1 MKCLRCK
8 TKEISG
14 NKTLCAACLAKVP
27 RATPR
32 WAIHQAPLKIG
43 FFAGDEHAPP
53 EMREANER
61 PDADLSVNESCILLD
76 WAEAFTVLRRTQKE
90 WEEFHPDDYDWQVN
104 GWLMEKA
111 GVNPLKLAP
120 LTPDELKDGNY
131 WPKLPA
137 NPTTADFAAE
147 VLIQYYNA
155 IDRMSYENIVKRMK
169 AAGYHYAKMEAME
182 ATKMEAAARNAH
194 ETLYL
199 PLTAA
204 LDRWTDTAMEQMPL
218 PQGKSYRID
227 QRLLYKAA
235 YEVHYLGGTK
245 TSPMQEAADLGDTT
259 LLDFALT
266 HDLVP
271 GARKIVPK
279 NWSGGQSE

>member
-1 MKCLRCK
+1 
-8 TKEISG
+8 
-14 NKTLCAACLAKVP
+14 
-27 RATPR
+27 
-32 WAIHQAPLKIG
+32 
-43 FFAGDEHAPP
+43 
-53 EMREANER
+53 
-61 PDADLSVNESCILLD
+61 DLSVNESCILLD

-104 GWLMEKA
+104 GWLMEKT

-259 LLDFALT
+259 LL
-266 HDLVP
+266 
-271 GARKIVPK
+271 
-279 NWSGGQSE
+279 